1 MRCDRKSSAMI
12 FADAQKLEKAA
23 FFAWNIRSAEKRCD
37 APTRNYDDLLSAST
51 TSLRFLLAAAWRLAS
66 RMTPGFRAFAS
77 AAR

>member
-1 MRCDRKSSAMI
+1 MRCDLKLSAMI

-23 FFAWNIRSAEKRCD
+23 FLAWNIRSAEKPCE
-37 APTRNYDDLLSAST
+37 APFRRSDDLLSAST